1 MNVTSV
7 VSDMRSEI
15 EKNEGQKAVL
25 ASELIIA

>member
-1 MNVTSV
+1 MTSV

-15 EKNEGQKAVL
+15 EKNEGQITVL

>member
-15 EKNEGQKAVL
+15 ENEGQIAVL